1 MTWVCIWECVCTY
14 VGLDIVKFLK
24 TGQILTQFLER
35 SASPF
40 VVKNRMRNSPSMAAV
55 FELISLRTMS
65 YYDIIYAEKFRS
77 SHLTFLRILRGN
89 LNGYLRPVKLVDVTI
104 TVYRKLS
111 TAELRQLLTTAYT
124 GL

>member
-1 MTWVCIWECVCTY
+1 
-14 VGLDIVKFLK
+14 
-24 TGQILTQFLER
+24 
-35 SASPF
+35 
-40 VVKNRMRNSPSMAAV
+40 MRNSPSMAAV